1 MSITCHCEVASDDF
15 FVALMGTNGINGID
29 GVCYK

>member
-15 FVALMGTNGINGID
+15 FVALMGLMGLMGLMAQ
-29 GVCYK
+29 